1 MLLHSQ
7 KINQATLCAKWLI
20 SCILFSLS
28 LVVIVVVVVSLII
41 VISSRGGLLMT
52 HRSSRNE

>member
-7 KINQATLCAKWLI
+7 KINQATVCAKWLI

-41 VISSRGGLLMT
+41 VISLEVACL
-52 HRSSRNE
+52 